1 MTTASSVLWTAK
13 DIIAATH
20 AKVLGAPTWL
30 AGGIS
35 IDSRTLKEGDVFVA
49 IKGEKMDGHD
59 YVKAALDKGASA
71 VLVSHVPIGVMADD
85 RVLMVEH
92 TIKALEQLGMA
103 ARARTRAQIVGVT
116 GSVGKTGCK
125 EMLKMAL
132 SACGKTYATSG
143 NLNNHYGVPLSLANM
158 PADCDYAV
166 MEMGMNHAGEI
177 SMLSHWVRP
186 HVSVITTVEA
196 VHLEFFDS
204 VAGIADAKAEMFDG
218 MGEAGVA
225 ILNADNAHFKRLQK
239 HAETKGLDRVLS
251 FGTRDSAT
259 CQMRQYSTEGLE
271 SVVEAVIAGTPLRY
285 RLGAIGKH
293 WGLMSVAVLAAVE
306 ALGADLAKA
315 AQALA
320 QFSEP
325 AGRGKI
331 EMLKVAGGHLR
342 LIDDAYNASPVSMAA
357 AFEKMALVAGS
368 ITPRPRTLAIL
379 GDMLELGTDSADLHV
394 GLAPTL
400 VNSQIDLVF
409 AAGQFMKHLYDA
421 LPEDLRGDY
430 DATAS
435 GLAPKVVKRLQANDL
450 VLVKGSNGS
459 RMREVV
465 TAIRDN
471 AKHAEE
477 R

>member
-1 MTTASSVLWTAK
+1 MNHQTPLWTAR
-13 DIIAATH
+13 DVVAATS
-20 AKVLGAPTWL
+20 AQVSGVPTWVVH
-30 AGGIS
+30 GVS
-35 IDSRTLKEGDVFVA
+35 IDSRSVKVGELFVA
-49 IKGEKMDGHD
+49 LKGEHMDGHD
-59 YVKAALDKGASA
+59 YVGAALQAGASG
-71 VLVSHVPIGVMADD
+71 VLVSHVPAGIVADD
-85 RVLMVEH
+85 RILVVEN
-92 TIKALEQLGMA
+92 TVKALEQLGVA
-103 ARARTRAQIVGVT
+103 ARARCAAKIIGVT

-132 SACGKTYATSG
+132 GACGKVYATSG

-158 PADCDYAV
+158 PADCDYAI

-204 VAGIADAKAEMFDG
+204 VTGIADAKAEIFDG
-218 MGEAGVA
+218 MGESGVA

-239 HAETKGLDRVLS
+239 HADRKGLDRVLS

-285 RLGAIGKH
+285 RIGAIGKH

-306 ALGADLAKA
+306 ALEADLAKA
-315 AQALA
+315 AQALS

-331 EMLKVAGGHLR
+331 DQLKVAGGHLR
-342 LIDDAYNASPVSMAA
+342 LIDDAYNASPISMQT
-357 AFEKMALVAGS
+357 AFEKMALVRDS

-379 GDMLELGTDSADLHV
+379 GDMLELGGDSADLHV

-409 AAGQFMKHLYDA
+409 AAGTFMKHLYDA

-435 GLAPKVVKRLQANDL
+435 GLAPKVVGRLQANDL

-465 TAIRDN
+465 NAIRDN
-471 AKHAEE
+471 AKHAE
-477 R
+477 